1 VEAETL
7 SYIRISLSS
16 RRGCMRGWRFP
27 NNLLPSGL
35 PIYVLSRMLLSSLYD
50 FSNVFVKAFEKIVFL
65 WGF

>member
-1 VEAETL
+1 
-7 SYIRISLSS
+7 
-16 RRGCMRGWRFP
+16 MRGWRFP